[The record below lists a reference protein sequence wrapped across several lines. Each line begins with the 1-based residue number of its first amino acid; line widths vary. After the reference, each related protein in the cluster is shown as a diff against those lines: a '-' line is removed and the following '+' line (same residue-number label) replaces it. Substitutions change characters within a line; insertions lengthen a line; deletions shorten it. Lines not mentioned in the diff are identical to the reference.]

1 MADLGT
7 LLQAQP
13 VAAPEAIIFGMPM
26 TYFIIVLVMC
36 FTIMML
42 IMMFVWYWMKMGPCR
57 GYFGAAV
64 RGTSE
69 LGMLCRQYHQS
80 GRASFVNPSHITGVF
95 NTIGISLSWIQR
107 NWESYRFGAVSMKLM
122 CDTTG
127 IATEPSIQQEIRN
140 FVIWYN
146 DYEKAKQDD
155 DPEYLPAVITD
166 FEDIYQMVITGRNT
180 NGEYIPIPPN
190 ICIHIVSEVPTQNI
204 QRFLAHV
211 SSEDLDGHIS
221 VRISEDLLKDQKSE
235 SLPGWFWFA
244 VAAEVVIMIVYI
256 GMSYFQK

>member
-13 VAAPEAIIFGMPM
+13 VTAPEAIIFGVPM

-36 FTIMML
+36 FVIMML

-80 GRASFVNPSHITGVF
+80 GRASFVNPSHITAVF
-95 NTIGISLSWIQR
+95 NVIGISLSWIQR
-107 NWESYRFGAVSMKLM
+107 SWESYRFGAVSMKVM
-122 CDTTG
+122 CDMTG
-127 IATEPSIQQEIRN
+127 VSTEPMIQNEIRT

-146 DYEKAKQDD
+146 DTELAKRDE
-155 DPEYLPAVITD
+155 DPDYNPALITD
-166 FEDIYQMVITGRNT
+166 FEDIYQMVITGYNT
-180 NGEYIPIPPN
+180 NGEYVNVPAN
-190 ICIHIVSEVPTQNI
+190 ICIHIASEVPTQNI
-204 QRFLAHV
+204 QHFLSHV
-211 SSEDLDGHIS
+211 VAEDLDGHIA
-221 VRISEDLLKDQKSE
+221 VRISEDILKDQKSE